1 MMRNLSQLPRLWQIW
16 RVVKKYG
23 LGELLGES
31 GRRIGLTTSTV
42 MAARPIGVR
51 IREALEEL
59 GPVFVKL
66 GQTLSTRR
74 DLMPPH
80 IADELARL
88 QDEVPPF
95 PGEVARAMVEK
106 AYGFPLEQIFDSFE
120 TTPLASAS
128 IAQVH
133 AARLKPALGNIEG
146 LASDDQGMEV
156 VVKVLRPNI
165 EKRIRRD
172 INLMYALARLVERY
186 WDQGQRLHP
195 VRVVAEYEKIIIDE
209 LDLLREGANASQLRR
224 NWLGS
229 ELIYHPAVFFDY
241 SRTNVLVM
249 ERVYGL
255 PIDDIVALKAA
266 GVDFQVLAERGVQ
279 IFFNQVF
286 RDNFFH
292 ADMHPGN
299 IFVDIDNPKLP
310 RYVALDFGIVG
321 SLSPGD
327 QRYLAE
333 NFLAFFNHDY
343 RRVAELHVESEWVP
357 VGTRVDEFE
366 QAIRSVCEPIFNRPL
381 KDISFGMFLVRLFQT
396 ARRFNMEVQPQL
408 VLLQKTI
415 LNIEGLGRQLYPDL
429 DLWKTAKPIME
440 EWMRNRIGPRATLE
454 RFRDQIP
461 TLTETLPLLAHR
473 LLRGMESGH
482 FQPGAAQ
489 RRGLA
494 ELRAEIERGNRRNR
508 LVMVGATLLLA
519 AIGLLGFS
527 GAALQLDAIPLSVWL
542 VGGAGLYLWL
552 KAFRS

>member
-1 MMRNLSQLPRLWQIW
+1 MMRALAQLRRLWQI
-16 RVVKKYG
+16 RRAAKKYG
-23 LGELLGES
+23 LGELLDGD
-31 GRRIGLTTSTV
+31 GRWLGLRPS
-42 MAARPIGVR
+42 AAMRAQPLGVR

-66 GQTLSTRR
+66 GQALSTRP
-74 DLMPPH
+74 DLLPPD
-80 IADELARL
+80 IASELAKL

-95 PGEVARAMVEK
+95 PGEMARTIVEK
-106 AYGFPLEQIFDSFE
+106 AYGFPLDRVFEHFD
-120 TTPLASAS
+120 TQPLASAS
-128 IAQVH
+128 VAQVH
-133 AARLKPALGNIEG
+133 AARLKAQAGESEG
-146 LASDDQGMEV
+146 LDV
-156 VVKVLRPNI
+156 VVKVLRPGI
-165 EKRIRRD
+165 EQQIRRD
-172 INLMYALARLVERY
+172 VDLMYAIAGLAERY
-186 WDQGQRLHP
+186 WEQGRRLHP
-195 VRVVAEYEKIIIDE
+195 VRVVGEYEKVIFDE

-229 ELIYHPAVFFDY
+229 ELIYHPQVYFDY
-241 SRTNVLVM
+241 SRPNVLVM
-249 ERVYGL
+249 ERVHGI
-255 PIDDIVALKAA
+255 PIDDIAALKSA
-266 GVDFQVLAERGVQ
+266 GVNFQVLAERGVQ

-299 IFVDIDNPKLP
+299 IFVDVDNPQLP

-357 VGTRVDEFE
+357 PGTRVDEFE
-366 QAIRSVCEPIFNRPL
+366 SAIRSVCEPIFNRPL

-396 ARRFNMEVQPQL
+396 ARRFHMEVQPQL

-415 LNIEGLGRQLYPDL
+415 LNIEGLGRQLYPEL

-461 TLTETLPLLAHR
+461 TLAETLPQLAHG
-473 LLRGMESGH
+473 LLRRLESGH

-489 RRGLA
+489 YKALA
-494 ELRAEIERGNRRNR
+494 ELRAEIEHGNRRNR
-508 LVMVGATLLLA
+508 LVIAGATLLIGA
-519 AIGLLGFS
+519 VGLLGLTGGLAGGWS
-527 GAALQLDAIPLSVWL
+527 EVSVAVWL
-542 VGGAGLYLWL
+542 LGAGGLYLWL
-552 KAFRS
+552 KAFLA